1 MTELSRRTF
10 IRQASALGACAC
22 CFGALST
29 LESCSTSA
37 GVASTATEKA
47 IVETPGQVTVLKS
60 AMGGQSYLKL
70 NTGKF
75 KDPIFLN
82 TNEDGTYTAVLMNCT
97 HKGCGLGASQGKL
110 VCGCHG
116 SEFDL
121 AGNVLKGPAKTNL
134 QTFQV
139 TADDL
144 HIIIKYQ

>member
-1 MTELSRRTF
+1 MTALSRRTF
-10 IRQASALGACAC
+10 IRQTSVLGACAC

-37 GVASTATEKA
+37 NVGSSTEKA
-47 IVETPGQVTVLKS
+47 MVETPGQVTILKS
-60 AMGGQSYLKL
+60 SMAGQSYLKL
-70 NTGKF
+70 NTGTF

-139 TADDL
+139 SADEL